1 MFDGKNRPDAG
12 AMITSRI
19 HKALVPAVAGLIL
32 SISAAVIAHAEALR
46 TGGTGAALATMRQLG
61 AAFARL
67 EPTSGSTSSRDSA
80 APAGSPP

>member
-32 SISAAVIAHAEALR
+32 SISAAVIAHAEPLR
-46 TGGTGAALATMRQLG
+46 TGAALATMRQLG